1 MANSFEFNKTII
13 KIGDTVSLEYRIKD
27 GEKERTQLFKGIVLM
42 VKGSSAVTRNI
53 TIRKISKI
61 GIGVERIIPLSS
73 PNIVSLTLDK
83 KSSYDKSKLFFIRDY
98 TESETRNKLYS
109 IKKTRK
115 FKKATSVS
123 SGQAPSTGL
132 Q

>member
-1 MANSFEFNKTII
+1 MANSFEFNKTVI
-13 KIGDTVSLEYRIKD
+13 KVGDTISLEYKIKE
-27 GEKERTQLFKGIVLM
+27 GEKERTQLFKGILLM
-42 VKGSSAVTRNI
+42 VKGSTPVTQNI

-73 PNIVSLTLDK
+73 PNIVSLTVDK
-83 KSSYDKSKLFFIRDY
+83 KSSYNKAKLFFIRDY

-115 FKKATSVS
+115 MKKSPVKTV
-123 SGQAPSTGL
+123 
-132 Q
+132 